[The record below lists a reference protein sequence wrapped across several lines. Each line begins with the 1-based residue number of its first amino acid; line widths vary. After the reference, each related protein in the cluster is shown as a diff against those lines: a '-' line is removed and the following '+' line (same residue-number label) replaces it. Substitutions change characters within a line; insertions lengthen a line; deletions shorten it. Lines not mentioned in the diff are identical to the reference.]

1 MFQFSV
7 YSGFAFAN
15 SLAGRNLN
23 LVLIDLPDERLQKA
37 KSNIEERY
45 KVKVKQIGLDFTGDS
60 SIYDSIASE
69 ISGLDIG
76 VLINNVG
83 ICQGGV
89 PAHQMDNT

>member
-1 MFQFSV
+1 M
-7 YSGFAFAN
+7 
-15 SLAGRNLN
+15 AGRNLN

-45 KVKVKQIGLDFTGDS
+45 KVKVKTIGLDFTGDS
-60 SIYDSIASE
+60 SIYDSIITSE

-76 VLINNVG
+76 VLINNLG
-83 ICQGGV
+83 ICKGGV